1 MRAGEGE
8 EEASAPPAAAC
19 GGAMPPRAP
28 GTSSRTIPPPNGS
41 PKLVQLFQLPAQLRV
56 APEENVFRRA
66 AVTGLRSKR
75 WVELGG
81 AP

>member
-1 MRAGEGE
+1 
-8 EEASAPPAAAC
+8 
-19 GGAMPPRAP
+19 MPPRGP

-66 AVTGLRSKR
+66 AVTGLLGKR

-81 AP
+81 APLLRTCSGRTKPI